1 MVATVNVFAG
11 KGKVAIPTETV
22 RALCE
27 FFISFGRIA
36 PCIEIPNVTL
46 DRLMH
51 QIIPR
56 TILAYVGIQGLDVQ
70 RQVRGS
76 ASLYMYVGYWV

>member
-1 MVATVNVFAG
+1 MAAAVNVFAG

-22 RALCE
+22 RALCKV
-27 FFISFGRIA
+27 FISFGRIP
-36 PCIEIPNVTL
+36 PCIEIANVTL

-56 TILAYVGIQGLDVQ
+56 TIFACMGSGIGCATP
-70 RQVRGS
+70 S
-76 ASLYMYVGYWV
+76 AWIDYWV